1 MVPCFLPPVV
11 QNKCDEYVGT
21 FIDPPQKLLHDG
33 TWKELDNALV
43 DITGGILGTKI
54 GQSLKK
60 DFTLRQYT
68 TNYYYNTKNE
78 LHSI

>member
-1 MVPCFLPPVV
+1 

-60 DFTLRQYT
+60 D
-68 TNYYYNTKNE
+68 
-78 LHSI
+78 